1 MERRTAIITAGI
13 TAASLTVGGIAYAA
27 GSGLVE
33 SDPDDV
39 GKLRP
44 VAGEVTQP
52 ITLYVDPATGATT
65 PAPEPTP
72 VEYVDGGYI
81 DGGYVDGGDAYG
93 DQSYSEDEH
102 EDEDHEDEEHDDE
115 GHGEHDEREDDD

>member
-33 SDPDDV
+33 SDPDGV
-39 GKLRP
+39 GNLRP
-44 VAGEVTQP
+44 VVGEVPQP

-65 PAPEPTP
+65 PAPQQTP
-72 VEYVDGGYI
+72 VEYLDGGYI
-81 DGGYVDGGDAYG
+81 DDGEGYEDEFH
-93 DQSYSEDEH
+93 SEDERNEHDDEERDEH
-102 EDEDHEDEEHDDE
+102 EDEGHD
-115 GHGEHDEREDDD
+115 EHDEEQDDD